1 MNKPNIIVISSHMP
15 SLKIPQAGQKIALS
29 FFKEL
34 SKTHNVYLIAFRNNF
49 EKIHS
54 SINEVDFC
62 KEVHIIEQSLLDK
75 VINIFLHPFL
85 PLRVATRKNKAVE
98 NLIKNYINLL
108 QIDKVHFEFT
118 SSMLY
123 ADLFDYKNVFLQT
136 TAHDVTF
143 QSYYRKYQQSFGFK
157 KLMYKFEYLRFKRWE
172 LNVLNKM
179 SNIIV
184 LNTKDLDIL
193 KKENISLAKI
203 KVNPPA
209 VDLIF
214 LNARQDRREKESL
227 LFWGAMNRT
236 ENEDAILWFLEKI
249 YPTLKQS
256 RPNIKLYIVGNS
268 PSEKVQK
275 FQSANIVVTGFV
287 DNPIEYFEQATLA
300 IAPLRLGAGIK
311 IKVLESL
318 AAGLK
323 VISTEVG
330 AEGIENPNLIIAN
343 DENSFILKILENL

>member
-1 MNKPNIIVISSHMP
+1 MKKNILVISSHMP

-29 FFKEL
+29 FFQGL

-49 EKIHS
+49 EKMHS
-54 SINEVDFC
+54 STNELEFC
-62 KEVHIIEQSLLDK
+62 KEVHLIEQSLLGK
-75 VINIFLHPFL
+75 IVNILLHPFL

-143 QSYYRKYQQSFGFK
+143 QSYYRKYQQSSGLKRF
-157 KLMYKFEYLRFKRWE
+157 MYKIEYLRFKKWE
-172 LNVLNKM
+172 ISVLNKM
-179 SNIIV
+179 SSVIV

-193 KKENISLAKI
+193 QKENISLTKI
-203 KVNPPA
+203 KVNPPI
-209 VDLIF
+209 VDMLF
-214 LNARQDRREKESL
+214 LSARQDQREMESL
-227 LFWGAMNRT
+227 LFWGAMNRM

-268 PSEKVQK
+268 PSGKVQK
-275 FQSANIVVTGFV
+275 FRSENIIVTGFV
-287 DNPIEYFEQATLA
+287 DSPIKYFEKATLA
-300 IAPLRLGAGIK
+300 IAPLRLGAGVK

-330 AEGIENPNLIIAN
+330 AEGIENSNLIIAN